1 LWAKAKL
8 LGDKP
13 DEKGRTVIDHL
24 NYELAYETWH
34 KMLFAKFLEAN
45 GLLLYTVS
53 VTVTTEDCEELAKE
67 DGFVDKWNWCR

>member
-45 GLLLYTVS
+45 G
-53 VTVTTEDCEELAKE
+53 
-67 DGFVDKWNWCR
+67 